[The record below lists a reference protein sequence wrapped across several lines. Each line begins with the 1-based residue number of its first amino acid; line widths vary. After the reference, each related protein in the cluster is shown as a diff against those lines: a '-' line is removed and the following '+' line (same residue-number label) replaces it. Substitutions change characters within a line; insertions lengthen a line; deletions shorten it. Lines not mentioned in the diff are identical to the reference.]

1 MLTPKEQGKDR
12 FKFIPDYSGGK
23 KYFRLEIESPTYDKF
38 GGLTFYEFCGR
49 LEAEIARTEP
59 LVIFESFKVI
69 PKSRYGIG
77 LDIIVDAERIDRTV
91 IEQAIDHF
99 YEIEEKDW
107 QAIESIPRERLPYE
121 SEGEA
126 LTRID
131 YPLVLLGQAIRKGA
145 G

>member
-1 MLTPKEQGKDR
+1 
-12 FKFIPDYSGGK
+12 
-23 KYFRLEIESPTYDKF
+23 
-38 GGLTFYEFCGR
+38 
-49 LEAEIARTEP
+49 
-59 LVIFESFKVI
+59 
-69 PKSRYGIG
+69 
-77 LDIIVDAERIDRTV
+77 V

-131 YPLVLLGQAIRKGA
+131 YPLVLKGQAIRKGA